1 MPRMLECLL
10 FGRWIARTR
19 QRHIR
24 VLGLKPNRG
33 LDGMTQLVEAGEV
46 VPSIDRV
53 YPLREVPDA
62 IRRFGAARHTGKIV
76 VSVQD
81 A

>member
-1 MPRMLECLL
+1 
-10 FGRWIARTR
+10 
-19 QRHIR
+19 
-24 VLGLKPNRG
+24 
-33 LDGMTQLVEAGEV
+33 MTQLVEAGEV